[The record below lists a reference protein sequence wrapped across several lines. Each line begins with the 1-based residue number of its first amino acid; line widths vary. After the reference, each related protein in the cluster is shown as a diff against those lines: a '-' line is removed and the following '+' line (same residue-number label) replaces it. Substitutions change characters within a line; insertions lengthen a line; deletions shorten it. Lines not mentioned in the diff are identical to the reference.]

1 MLSWLVEEEGIAPH
15 IRVNDNSKRRMA
27 ASRAATFDM
36 IRQTT
41 FSPADKT
48 LTTTGAA
55 ERNAAIRSPR
65 RRRQAAPVGRA
76 NSVASDIV
84 HWVEVKNRKAPAVT
98 REAEED

>member
-15 IRVNDNSKRRMA
+15 IRVNDKSKRRMA

-48 LTTTGAA
+48 LTTTGLRK
-55 ERNAAIRSPR
+55 ETLLFDHLVGGDKQRLWGGQTRLRVTSYIGWRSR
-65 RRRQAAPVGRA
+65 IGKLRL
-76 NSVASDIV
+76 
-84 HWVEVKNRKAPAVT
+84 
-98 REAEED
+98 